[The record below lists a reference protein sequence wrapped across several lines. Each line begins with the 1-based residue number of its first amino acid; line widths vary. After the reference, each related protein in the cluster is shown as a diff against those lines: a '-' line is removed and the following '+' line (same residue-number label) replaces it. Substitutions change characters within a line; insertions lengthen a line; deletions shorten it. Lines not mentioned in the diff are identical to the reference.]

1 MLSIVNGKILLVD
14 ISLLPI
20 HLIRTKH
27 SPLYQDSTERSC
39 QEEAHRM
46 TIPITP
52 VKNVMFSLDALL
64 VPEMIE
70 YYSPVGLY
78 HCNLVK
84 LSLDWPRAKKA
95 TNLKFGNP

>member
-1 MLSIVNGKILLVD
+1 
-14 ISLLPI
+14 
-20 HLIRTKH
+20 
-27 SPLYQDSTERSC
+27 
-39 QEEAHRM
+39 
-46 TIPITP
+46 
-52 VKNVMFSLDALL
+52 MFNLDALL